1 MAANGDYPEFWLQE
15 VIMSG
20 LASQTD
26 PAKRFTSSRQGS
38 SPLGRDE
45 GSGSYDIA
53 TSDGGRLEPGRQ
65 PRARGGVHLTETCPA
80 RSGTGG
86 TPLYVNTTGTD
97 EDGFPRC
104 RHRHPHAKQ
113 LPGKP

>member
-1 MAANGDYPEFWLQE
+1 
-15 VIMSG
+15 MSG

-38 SPLGRDE
+38 SPQGRDE
-45 GSGSYDIA
+45 GSWSYDIA

-86 TPLYVNTTGTD
+86 TPNLGSNTGGAPLYVNTTGTD

-104 RHRHPHAKQ
+104 RHRHPHVKQ
-113 LPGKP
+113 LPGKPRLKR